1 MKRVAAVDI
10 GTNSTRL
17 LIADADA
24 GAGVLADV
32 ERRAQVT
39 ALGRGVD
46 RTGRLS
52 PEAIER
58 TARVLESYGRLIR
71 AAGAEASR
79 AAATSAARD
88 AANGAEFLE
97 AASAALGFRPEIIDG
112 GEEAALVFLGA
123 AGRFA
128 DSGGAVVIDIGGG
141 STEMVTG
148 AGGVSVDIGSV
159 RLSER
164 LLPRHPAA
172 RSDLAAARR
181 EAARL
186 LETPEAPRRSR
197 GIGAAGTWTSLAA
210 LHLELDAYDPERV
223 EGAVLDRAS
232 LEALVER
239 LASLTLPEKEALPS
253 LDPARAPVILGG
265 AVVAETA
272 LRILGLDRV
281 TITEHDLLDGICWSL
296 LDPPDAVLSSGA
308 APDRAAADRAGGVF
322 GAEHEK

>member
-1 MKRVAAVDI
+1 MKRAAAVDI

-17 LIADADA
+17 LIADVDA
-24 GAGVLADV
+24 GTGVLADV

-88 AANGAEFLE
+88 AANGAEFLD

-123 AGRFA
+123 AGRSA
-128 DSGGAVVIDIGGG
+128 GSGGAVVIDIGGG

-148 AGGVSVDIGSV
+148 EGGVSVDIGSV

-164 LLPRHPAA
+164 RLPRHPAA

-186 LETPEAPRRSR
+186 LGTPEAPRRSR

-232 LEALVER
+232 LEALVEG
-239 LASLTLPEKEALPS
+239 LASLTLKEKEALPS

-296 LDPPDAVLSSGA
+296 LDPDAALSSGA

-322 GAEHEK
+322 GPEYEK